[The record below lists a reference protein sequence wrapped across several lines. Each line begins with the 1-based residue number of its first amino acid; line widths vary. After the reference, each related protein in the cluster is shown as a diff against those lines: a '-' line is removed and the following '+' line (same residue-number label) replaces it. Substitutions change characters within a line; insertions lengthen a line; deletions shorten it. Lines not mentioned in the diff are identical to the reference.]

1 MIDLDNQNQTADP
14 LVFTLLPGP
23 IIKLKTT
30 DPAKARQYR
39 LGLVAKVLTKKKAT
53 IINVAVSDVCPSATM
68 VAQVIPDQV
77 YQLGNEIGLT
87 IQWP

>member
-39 LGLVAKVLTKKKAT
+39 LGLVAQVLTKKKAT
-53 IINVAVSDVCPSATM
+53 IINVAVSDVCPSATL
-68 VAQVIPDQV
+68 VA
-77 YQLGNEIGLT
+77 
-87 IQWP
+87 